1 MALATVHSTWRRKV
15 FLMNSETDNVQNK
28 VEFPKQNHNSTFLPF
43 FFSLHFLF
51 LVLRHT
57 SKSLATE
64 HLSLTR
70 AVKWIDNKKLILK
83 ARAREK
89 N

>member
-1 MALATVHSTWRRKV
+1 
-15 FLMNSETDNVQNK
+15 MNSETDNVQNK

-64 HLSLTR
+64 HLNLTR

-83 ARAREK
+83 ACEREK